1 MLFGIACIYRTCSVE
16 ADRFMMCY
24 SVTKFTDGSQLVVD
38 VCLLLTMRFIGEY
51 LKKCF
56 SSYAVIASCKQISP
70 EAKCKGSYHL
80 IVIVHSHIGISA
92 LYAHYFGSF
101 LFK

>member
-38 VCLLLTMRFIGEY
+38 VCLL
-51 LKKCF
+51 
-56 SSYAVIASCKQISP
+56 
-70 EAKCKGSYHL
+70 
-80 IVIVHSHIGISA
+80 
-92 LYAHYFGSF
+92 
-101 LFK
+101 